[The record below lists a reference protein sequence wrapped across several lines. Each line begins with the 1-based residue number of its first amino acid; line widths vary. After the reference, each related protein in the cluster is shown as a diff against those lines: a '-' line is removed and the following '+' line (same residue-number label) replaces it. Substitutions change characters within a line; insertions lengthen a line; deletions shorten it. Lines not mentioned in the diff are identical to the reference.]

1 MTERHLSPQRRY
13 AALAAIFLGIVCYG
27 GGPLFALDWSAPSGT
42 VDYKMVSLAHIS
54 PERGKE
60 LLAQLGIGTVS
71 RMPGT
76 NSLLVTAEAG
86 ELRKVVTVLGIV
98 DSTEEYSIQRLGPA
112 TSADK
117 LPSRD
122 RIADAVGNMVIGTF
136 ANPPHST
143 SKVKAIID
151 THGGVVWAIAPLF
164 QLQDI
169 RLAIELG
176 PDVLKQRKE
185 SAQYARAGAAAP
197 TVQAADM
204 GGPSAGEKSQQ
215 PEKIHS
221 AQPGADRPGQ
231 TVMPKDMEERLRQL
245 RQRAIEAQAK
255 HQSAPVAETP
265 AAVPTSDTKAPPDT
279 STSQTQTQPETPAT
293 AAETQPGTPVTPPQT
308 PPVPAPVPEP
318 APAQSS
324 SLLGQ
329 SNTESAAPSEPN
341 VPQTTP
347 ENTPGTPEPAKPAPV
362 EQPALK
368 PGQIVPPEAGKSP
381 ESGSPLAAPAPD
393 AKITAPEIKITAPEA
408 KTTAPET
415 KTAASEVKAA
425 SPSAQP
431 TSAPALYEPGEFPN
445 GDRVINL
452 TLPEKLPV
460 IQLLDLVGKY
470 LNLSYVYDPA
480 KVTGDVT
487 VKLNGNLQG
496 QMRVKDLYLLL
507 ESVLQFKELVMTRHK
522 DNIVKIVPKA
532 EIMNID
538 PELVSPEC
546 RTVDAGDSV
555 VSRVFNLKYIDTV
568 SADNLLQQMG
578 LSERVTS
585 VAESKTLIVTAYAH
599 RMARI
604 EQLLSLVDKPGEPRL
619 FRFKQLRYTM
629 AQSLAEKVKAL
640 AEQLES
646 VTVTVGEAEATTAA
660 AARLPGETD
669 VAWKARMARIR
680 AATAAAAAA
689 RGPTVPGRP
698 PMAEA
703 KPGVYLDADER
714 TNRILMIGIKA
725 QLDVVN
731 QLVETLDVEQQELR
745 TLELYRI
752 KHVDADE
759 VAKKLQELGVIS
771 KLPESAT
778 LGQNRNPSQSRITG
792 PTATATPRPT
802 SPTPETPAVEVTESG
817 VVGEPQVVVVESTN
831 SLLVN
836 ATLEQHAKI
845 ASIIEYVDS
854 EMDVGEIPYKIYPLE
869 NSTPDHLAEVLQ
881 SLIQETMEEKNKE
894 GKIEKTVI
902 SKEEKIKIVPD
913 PNTYSLVVYASKKN
927 QEWIQSLVKQLDKRR
942 PQVLID
948 VTLVEVTKT
957 DAFNYDLNLIQSIPN
972 LTATS
977 GITGTIIPGGATGA
991 GAITSSD
998 IINKLNTTGRDR
1010 FIDLQSDSGQGTA
1023 FYGDRHINALLTA
1036 MQSKNYGRVLAK
1048 PKLLVN
1054 DNELGNIKTADITY
1068 IEKTS
1073 AIPVNSGAAGNQTTL
1088 VQTSKD
1094 FQEYQAGIEMNIT
1107 PHISEGDLLR
1117 LVIELTRSDFRETA
1131 SVDRPPNKT
1140 ESSVKT
1146 AVTVPDGST
1155 IILGGMIK
1163 LNQHKGGSKVPLL
1176 GDIPL
1181 IGTLFRSVNNAN
1193 TESKLYVFVKAEI
1206 IRPAASLTGGMED
1219 LEKLSEKNRTAF
1231 EKHELEFQNYQD
1243 WPGVKS
1249 KAIRPPK
1256 VLDAD

>member
-1 MTERHLSPQRRY
+1 MTERHLSRERRY

-86 ELRKVVTVLGIV
+86 ELRKAVTVLGIV
-98 DSTEEYSIQRLGPA
+98 DCAEEYSIQRLGPA
-112 TSADK
+112 TAAGK

-151 THGGVVWAIAPLF
+151 TQGGVLWAIAPLF

-169 RLAIELG
+169 KLAIELG

-185 SAQYARAGAAAP
+185 STQYAQAGAAAP

-204 GGPSAGEKSQQ
+204 AGPAAGEKSPQ

-221 AQPGADRPGQ
+221 AEAGADRSGQ
-231 TVMPKDMEERLRQL
+231 FVMPKDMEEKLRQL
-245 RQRAIEAQAK
+245 RQRSAAAQAK
-255 HQSAPVAETP
+255 RQSAPGAETP
-265 AAVPTSDTKAPPDT
+265 AAVPTSDAKAQPDT
-279 STSQTQTQPETPAT
+279 SASHTQTQPETLAT
-293 AAETQPGTPVTPPQT
+293 APETQPGTQVTPPQT
-308 PPVPAPVPEP
+308 PPVPAPVSDP

-329 SNTESAAPSEPN
+329 SNTENATPSEPN
-341 VPQTTP
+341 APQKIP
-347 ENTPGTPEPAKPAPV
+347 ENTAGAPGTPEPAKPAPV
-362 EQPALK
+362 ERPSLK
-368 PGQIVPPEAGKSP
+368 PGQIVPPEPGKSP
-381 ESGSPLAAPAPD
+381 ESGSPLAATAPD
-393 AKITAPEIKITAPEA
+393 IKITAPES
-408 KTTAPET
+408 
-415 KTAASEVKAA
+415 KTAAPEVKAP
-425 SPSAQP
+425 SPSAQAA
-431 TSAPALYEPGEFPN
+431 SAPVLYEPGEFPN

-487 VKLNGNLQG
+487 VKLNGSLQG
-496 QMRVKDLYLLL
+496 QMKVKDLYLLL
-507 ESVLQFKELVMTRHK
+507 ESVLQFKDLVMTRHK
-522 DNIVKIVPKA
+522 DNVIKIVPKA
-532 EIMNID
+532 EIMNVD

-599 RMARI
+599 RMARV

-731 QLVETLDVEQQELR
+731 QLVDTLDVEQQELR

-752 KHVDADE
+752 RHVDADE

-771 KLPESAT
+771 KLPESTT
-778 LGQNRNPSQSRITG
+778 LGSRSTTQSRITG
-792 PTATATPRPT
+792 PTATPTPRPP
-802 SPTPETPAVEVTESG
+802 SPTPETPVGVEVTESG
-817 VVGEPQVVVVESTN
+817 IVGEPQVVVVESTN

-836 ATLEQHAKI
+836 ATAEQHAKI

-927 QEWIQSLVKQLDKRR
+927 QEWIASLVKQLDKRR

-948 VTLVEVTKT
+948 VTLVEVTKS
-957 DAFNYDLNLIQSIPN
+957 DEFNYDLQLIESWPN
-972 LTATS
+972 LLNPSGQVATMPSSVLDKLKS
-977 GITGTIIPGGATGA
+977 GE
-991 GAITSSD
+991 
-998 IINKLNTTGRDR
+998 KDR
-1010 FIDLQSDSGQGTA
+1010 FIDASSASGTFKGYYA
-1023 FYGDRHINALLTA
+1023 DKHISALLTA

-1054 DNELGNIKTADITY
+1054 DNEAGNIKTADITY
-1068 IEKTS
+1068 IEKQS

-1088 VQTSKD
+1088 IQTSRD
-1094 FQEYQAGIEMNIT
+1094 FQEYEAGIEMNIT

-1117 LVIELTRSDFRETA
+1117 LVIELQRSDFRETE
-1131 SVDRPPNKT
+1131 SIDRPPNKT
-1140 ESSVKT
+1140 ESTVKT

-1163 LNQHKGGSKVPLL
+1163 LNQQKGGSKVPLL
-1176 GDIPL
+1176 SDIPL
-1181 IGTLFRSVNNAN
+1181 IGGLFRTIKNSDI
-1193 TESKLYVFVKAEI
+1193 ESKLYVFVKAEI

-1243 WPGVKS
+1243 WPGIKP
-1249 KAIRPPK
+1249 KAVRPPK
-1256 VLDAD
+1256 VLDAN

>member
-1 MTERHLSPQRRY
+1 MTERHLSRERRY
-13 AALAAIFLGIVCYG
+13 AALAAIFLGVVCYG

-42 VDYKMVSLAHIS
+42 VDYKMVSLSHIS

-60 LLAQLGIGTVS
+60 VLAQLGIGTAS

-86 ELRKVVTVLGIV
+86 ELRKAVTVLGIV
-98 DSTEEYSIQRLGPA
+98 DSADEYSIQRLGPA
-112 TSADK
+112 TSASK
-117 LPSRD
+117 LPSSD

-136 ANPPHST
+136 ANPPRST

-151 THGGVVWAIAPLF
+151 THGGVLWAIAPLF

-169 RLAIELG
+169 KLAIELG

-185 SAQYARAGAAAP
+185 GTRHAQAGAAAP

-204 GGPSAGEKSQQ
+204 AEPTAGDKSQQ
-215 PEKIHS
+215 AEKIHV
-221 AQPGADRPGQ
+221 AEAGANRPGQ
-231 TVMPKDMEERLRQL
+231 FVLPKDMEEKLRQL
-245 RQRAIEAQAK
+245 RQRAVEAQAK
-255 HQSAPVAETP
+255 RQSAPRTDTP
-265 AAVPTSDTKAPPDT
+265 SAVPTSDAKTQPDT
-279 STSQTQTQPETPAT
+279 SASHTQTQPGTPA
-293 AAETQPGTPVTPPQT
+293 AAPETQPGTPVTPPQT
-308 PPVPAPVPEP
+308 PPVPAPVSDP
-318 APAQSS
+318 APAQSPAP
-324 SLLGQ
+324 LGQ
-329 SNTESAAPSEPN
+329 SDTESAAPGEPN
-341 VPQTTP
+341 VPQKSP
-347 ENTPGTPEPAKPAPV
+347 ESTAGTPEAPEPPKPAPV
-362 EQPALK
+362 EQPSLR
-368 PGQIVPPEAGKSP
+368 PGQIVPLEPGQSL
-381 ESGSPLAAPAPD
+381 ESRSPLEAAAPD
-393 AKITAPEIKITAPEA
+393 IKI
-408 KTTAPET
+408 TAPET

-425 SPSAQP
+425 SPSAQT
-431 TSAPALYEPGEFPN
+431 TSAPSLYEPCEFPN

-496 QMRVKDLYLLL
+496 QMKVKDLYLLL
-507 ESVLQFKELVMTRHK
+507 ESVLQFKDLVMTRHK
-522 DNIVKIVPKA
+522 DNVINIVPKA
-532 EIMNID
+532 EVMNID
-538 PELVSPEC
+538 PEIVSPES

-555 VSRVFNLKYIDTV
+555 ISRVFNLKYIDTA

-578 LSERVTS
+578 LSDRLTS

-619 FRFKQLRYTM
+619 FKFRQLKYTM

-646 VTVTVGEAEATTAA
+646 VTVTVGEADATTAA
-660 AARLPGETD
+660 MAKLPGETD
-669 VAWKARMARIR
+669 VAWKARVARMR
-680 AATAAAAAA
+680 AAVAAAAAA
-689 RGPTVPGRP
+689 RGGPTMPGRP

-714 TNRILMIGIKA
+714 TNRILMIGIA
-725 QLDVVN
+725 EQLEVVN
-731 QLVETLDVEQQELR
+731 TLVETLDVEQQELR

-752 KHVDADE
+752 RHVDADE
-759 VAKKLQELGVIS
+759 VARKLQELGVIS
-771 KLPESAT
+771 KLPESNAPGRT
-778 LGQNRNPSQSRITG
+778 AAGQSRITG
-792 PTATATPRPT
+792 PTMTPTPRPS
-802 SPTPETPAVEVTESG
+802 SPTPETPVGVEVTESG
-817 VVGEPQVVVVESTN
+817 IVGEPQVVVVESTN

-836 ATLEQHAKI
+836 ATAEQHAKV

-869 NSTPDHLAEVLQ
+869 NSTPDHLAEVLE
-881 SLIQETMEEKNKE
+881 SLIQETVEQQNKE
-894 GKIEKTVI
+894 GKIEKTVVGR
-902 SKEEKIKIVPD
+902 EEKIKIVPD

-927 QEWIQSLVKQLDKRR
+927 QEWIASLVKQLDKRR

-948 VTLVEVTKT
+948 VTLVEVTKS
-957 DAFNYDLNLIQSIPN
+957 DEFNYDLNLIQSIPD

-977 GITGTIIPGGATGA
+977 GLTGVIAGA
-991 GAITSSD
+991 GEKTITSSD
-998 IINKLNTTGRDR
+998 IIQKLDATGRDR
-1010 FIDLQSDSGQGTA
+1010 FIDLQSNKGDLTA

-1054 DNELGNIKTADITY
+1054 DNEAGNIKTADITY

-1088 VQTSKD
+1088 IQTSKD
-1094 FQEYQAGIEMNIT
+1094 FQEYEAGIEMNIT

-1117 LVIELTRSDFRETA
+1117 LVIDLQRSDFRET
-1131 SVDRPPNKT
+1131 VDPERPPNKT
-1140 ESSVKT
+1140 TSGVKT

-1163 LNQHKGGSKVPLL
+1163 LNQHKGGTKVPLL

-1181 IGTLFRSVNNAN
+1181 IGGLFRTIKNSD

-1231 EKHELEFQNYQD
+1231 EKYELEFQNYQD
-1243 WPGVKS
+1243 WPGVKP
-1249 KAIRPPK
+1249 KAVRPPK

>member
-1 MTERHLSPQRRY
+1 MTERHLSRERRY

-60 LLAQLGIGTVS
+60 VLAQLGIGTVS

-86 ELRKVVTVLGIV
+86 ELRKAVTVLGIV
-98 DSTEEYSIQRLGPA
+98 DSADEYSIQRLGPA
-112 TSADK
+112 TSASK
-117 LPSRD
+117 LPSSD

-136 ANPPHST
+136 ANPPRST

-151 THGGVVWAIAPLF
+151 THGGVLWAIAPLF

-169 RLAIELG
+169 KLAIELG

-185 SAQYARAGAAAP
+185 GTRYAQAGAAVP

-204 GGPSAGEKSQQ
+204 AEPAAGDKSQQ
-215 PEKIHS
+215 AEKIHV
-221 AQPGADRPGQ
+221 AEAGANRPGQ
-231 TVMPKDMEERLRQL
+231 FVLPKDMEEKLRQL
-245 RQRAIEAQAK
+245 RQRAVEAQAK
-255 HQSAPVAETP
+255 RQSAPRTDTP
-265 AAVPTSDTKAPPDT
+265 SAVPTSDAKTQPDT
-279 STSQTQTQPETPAT
+279 SASHTQ
-293 AAETQPGTPVTPPQT
+293 TQPGTPVTPPQT
-308 PPVPAPVPEP
+308 PPVPAPVSDP
-318 APAQSS
+318 APAQSPAP
-324 SLLGQ
+324 LGQ
-329 SNTESAAPSEPN
+329 SDTENATPGEPN
-341 VPQTTP
+341 VPQKSP
-347 ENTPGTPEPAKPAPV
+347 ENTAGTPGTSELPKPAPV
-362 EQPALK
+362 EQPSLR
-368 PGQIVPPEAGKSP
+368 PGQIVPPEPGQSP
-381 ESGSPLAAPAPD
+381 ESRSPLEVAAPD
-393 AKITAPEIKITAPEA
+393 IKI
-408 KTTAPET
+408 TAPET

-425 SPSAQP
+425 SPSAKAP
-431 TSAPALYEPGEFPN
+431 SAPSLYEPCEFPN

-480 KVTGDVT
+480 KVMGDVT

-496 QMRVKDLYLLL
+496 QMKVKDLYLLL
-507 ESVLQFKELVMTRHK
+507 ESVLQFKDLVMTRHK
-522 DNIVKIVPKA
+522 DNVINIVPKA
-532 EIMNID
+532 EVMNID
-538 PELVSPEC
+538 PELVSPES

-555 VSRVFNLKYIDTV
+555 VSRVFNLKYIDTA

-578 LSERVTS
+578 LSDRMTS

-619 FRFKQLRYTM
+619 FKSRQLKYTM

-646 VTVTVGEAEATTAA
+646 VTVTVGEADATAA
-660 AARLPGETD
+660 AMTKLPGETD
-669 VAWKARMARIR
+669 VAWKARVARMR
-680 AATAAAAAA
+680 AVQAAQAGA
-689 RGPTVPGRP
+689 RGPTMLGRP

-714 TNRILMIGIKA
+714 TNRILMIGIA
-725 QLDVVN
+725 EQLEVVS
-731 QLVETLDVEQQELR
+731 QLVDTLDVEQQELR

-752 KHVDADE
+752 RHVDADE
-759 VAKKLQELGVIS
+759 VARKLQELGVIS
-771 KLPESAT
+771 KLPESSAPGRT
-778 LGQNRNPSQSRITG
+778 AAGQSRITG
-792 PTATATPRPT
+792 PTMTPTPRPP
-802 SPTPETPAVEVTESG
+802 SPTPETPIGVEVTESG
-817 VVGEPQVVVVESTN
+817 IVGEPQVVVVESTN

-836 ATLEQHAKI
+836 ATAEQHAKV

-869 NSTPDHLAEVLQ
+869 NSTPDHLAEVLE
-881 SLIQETMEEKNKE
+881 SLIQETVEQQNKE
-894 GKIEKTVI
+894 GKIEKTVVGR
-902 SKEEKIKIVPD
+902 EEKIKIVPD

-927 QEWIQSLVKQLDKRR
+927 QEWIASLVKQLDKRR

-977 GITGTIIPGGATGA
+977 GITGTITPGGAGGA

-1088 VQTSKD
+1088 IQTSKD

-1117 LVIELTRSDFRETA
+1117 LQVELTRSDFRETA
-1131 SVDRPPNKT
+1131 SVERPPNKT

-1181 IGTLFRSVNNAN
+1181 IGTLFRTVNNAN